1 MEININHML
10 GFTVILIFIL
20 FYLSLLKNP
29 SPLSDTINKDKNSF
43 IKPENK
49 LYYLFHNISSGKK
62 ITLKGKCQT
71 NYYTEY
77 TLPTDLKLY
86 LKKSLTDVFET
97 IHDVSQTLFSI
108 NQITNVYEQI
118 DSSDNRRYILKVTIT
133 DINEYYTVSLIVDL
147 AYYKGEMYINYI
159 HVDTSSNSTLINYY
173 DRMDNNI
180 RMGILDNKDTF
191 SDNIRILLDDHYNSS
206 YELINIYPGKEA
218 NIDGALSMN
227 SLSNYYFPSNMS
239 NDSIKH
245 YEESGLDGL
254 VKSFLPQNITSV
266 QAPSFC
272 NKEDIDWDMTGAN
285 FSSEK
290 SNSCIMNNNQTIAKY
305 NVPWQ
310 GPGLFFDRS
319 SVRF

>member
-29 SPLSDTINKDKNSF
+29 SPLSDTVNKDKNSF

-77 TLPTDLKLY
+77 TLPTDLKVY

-118 DSSDNRRYILKVTIT
+118 DSSDNRRYILKE
-133 DINEYYTVSLIVDL
+133 D
-147 AYYKGEMYINYI
+147 
-159 HVDTSSNSTLINYY
+159 
-173 DRMDNNI
+173 
-180 RMGILDNKDTF
+180 
-191 SDNIRILLDDHYNSS
+191 YNR
-206 YELINIYPGKEA
+206 Y
-218 NIDGALSMN
+218 
-227 SLSNYYFPSNMS
+227 
-239 NDSIKH
+239 
-245 YEESGLDGL
+245 
-254 VKSFLPQNITSV
+254 
-266 QAPSFC
+266 
-272 NKEDIDWDMTGAN
+272 
-285 FSSEK
+285 
-290 SNSCIMNNNQTIAKY
+290 
-305 NVPWQ
+305 
-310 GPGLFFDRS
+310 
-319 SVRF
+319 